1 MINQKYKVI
10 VPPNQLTEELAYW
23 LGFLLADGNLRRQ
36 GQRSWQT
43 RINLAERDKKH
54 LQKFLD
60 FLQSDY
66 LIYDCPKTNSCMV
79 TITSEALGELLIN
92 YGITPRKSRTARVDP
107 RLVDNRHFWRGVF
120 DGDGYIGK
128 TNLRF
133 GLGGTRDVCE
143 KFTQFLGSGLK
154 VHFKCND
161 FYTVETCGSKAQHAI
176 STLYDN
182 AKIALERK
190 AVLAGGYSYL
200 S

>member
-1 MINQKYKVI
+1 MANQKYKVV
-10 VPPNQLTEELAYW
+10 VPPNKLTEELAYW

-43 RINLAERDKKH
+43 RIHLAERDKEH

-66 LIYDCPKTNSCMV
+66 PIYDRPKTNSCMV
-79 TITSEALGELLIN
+79 TITSETLGALLVD
-92 YGITPRKSRTARVDP
+92 YGITPRKSRTAQIDP

-133 GLGGTRDVCE
+133 GFGGTRDVCE
-143 KFTQFLGSGLK
+143 KFTQFLDSGLK

-176 STLYDN
+176 STLYNN
-182 AKIALERK
+182 AKIVLERK